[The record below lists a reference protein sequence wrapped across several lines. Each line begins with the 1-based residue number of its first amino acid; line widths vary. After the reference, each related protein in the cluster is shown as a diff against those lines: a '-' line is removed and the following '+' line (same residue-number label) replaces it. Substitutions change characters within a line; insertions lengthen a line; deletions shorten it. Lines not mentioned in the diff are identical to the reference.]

1 MPIDPVLDVIR
12 RAHILIRS
20 GTAWCQDAEALN
32 ADGEDREGLDPDACQ
47 WCGYGATLAANPHRH
62 IAVGGRI
69 DHPRH
74 VDVIADD
81 YLDRAARALYS
92 RHPTFAGYESGPT
105 ADVVNDVLGHTEI
118 LNVFDLAERLR
129 RADLKV
135 TA

>member
-1 MPIDPVLDVIR
+1 MPIDTVLDVIR
-12 RAHILIRS
+12 RAHLLIRS
-20 GTAWCQDAEALN
+20 GTAWCQEAEAC
-32 ADGEDREGLDPDACQ
+32 DRSGEAVDALDTDACQ
-47 WCGYGATLAANPHRH
+47 WCGYGATLAANPLRFL
-62 IAVGGRI
+62 AVGGRLT
-69 DHPRH
+69 HLRH